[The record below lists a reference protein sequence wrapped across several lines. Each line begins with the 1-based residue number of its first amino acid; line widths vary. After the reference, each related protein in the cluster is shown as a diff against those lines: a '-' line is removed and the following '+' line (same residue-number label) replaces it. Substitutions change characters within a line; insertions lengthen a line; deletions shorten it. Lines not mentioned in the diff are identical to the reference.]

1 MGTRRTKKRGSP
13 SPRTSPENTEHVTKM
28 PRDIYTH
35 DRIVLNITSPVSRG
49 EYGESFPSP
58 DDGTD
63 AAPEDN
69 TATTL
74 PADQAVN
81 SRRGETNSSSGS
93 SKADKNSADSS
104 EHSKDTS
111 NNRDLLHKHSSTDF
125 FEDE

>member
-1 MGTRRTKKRGSP
+1 ML
-13 SPRTSPENTEHVTKM
+13 
-28 PRDIYTH
+28 I
-35 DRIVLNITSPVSRG
+35 
-49 EYGESFPSP
+49 

-125 FEDE
+125 FEDEDNVGDDDNMSGDSSIINDNISQFDISYSLPY